1 MVYLCVATHAS
12 KLWHTATTQMEPKS
26 GNLTRSRSLK
36 QTDLEQLA
44 LLQRTEV
51 HCGGDQCNRLAA
63 GALWWKCFEIICL
76 GFWLWMA
83 ALSLFTQDPT
93 TSALP
98 HYQMQWELLQYIS
111 NTYIRKYKYT
121 NTWLWHSGI
130 EPISNATEIAL
141 IYFSAFHHLENN
153 TYAFVLTFTFCT

>member
-1 MVYLCVATHAS
+1 MVYLSVATHAS
-12 KLWHTATTQMEPKS
+12 KLWHRATTQMEPKS

-51 HCGGDQCNRLAA
+51 HCGEDQCNRLAA

-83 ALSLFTQDPT
+83 ALSLFTPDPT

-111 NTYIRKYKYT
+111 NTHIYANTNIQIHGFGTLALNRYQMQRKLLWYISP
-121 NTWLWHSGI
+121 HSTTLKI
-130 EPISNATEIAL
+130 IRM
-141 IYFSAFHHLENN
+141 HLS
-153 TYAFVLTFTFCT
+153 